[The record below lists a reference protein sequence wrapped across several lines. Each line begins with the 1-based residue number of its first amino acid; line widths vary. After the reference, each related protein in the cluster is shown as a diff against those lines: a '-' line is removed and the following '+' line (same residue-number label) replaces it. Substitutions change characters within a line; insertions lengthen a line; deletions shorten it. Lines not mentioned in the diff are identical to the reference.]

1 MKKSEPKLLKNLI
14 FCAHFFPRC
23 QMIMNALL
31 VERESSTASLE
42 VKKIFGLT
50 KKFQKKFFLIF

>member
-1 MKKSEPKLLKNLI
+1 
-14 FCAHFFPRC
+14 
-23 QMIMNALL
+23 MIMNALL

-50 KKFQKKFFLIF
+50 KKFQKKNFFEFFKNFSDFFPKIFFLH